1 MKKSLFLVLFLALMG
16 GAMAQNEGVTEY
28 VSALIT
34 FRDGS
39 TVPQDSLSKYGVV
52 IQTRSGRMATALIA
66 ADHYQ
71 AFLDANLESNP
82 KKCKYFLPFVVN
94 DQLADKT
101 ASVRVLPCEET
112 WYGVTYREDLESVV
126 SAIAD
131 MKKAGIYKEDL
142 WA

>member
-1 MKKSLFLVLFLALMG
+1 MDLPGDTIVSMNLWGFSANLLDVLWERF
-16 GAMAQNEGVTEY
+16 
-28 VSALIT
+28 
-34 FRDGS
+34 
-39 TVPQDSLSKYGVV
+39 P
-52 IQTRSGRMATALIA
+52 
-66 ADHYQ
+66 

-82 KKCKYFLPFVVN
+82 KKCEYFLPFVVN

-101 ASVRVLPCEET
+101 ATVRVLPCEET

-126 SAIAD
+126 KAISD